1 VTAAAPPLPPVLPAL
16 RALFQGLGA
25 DRLPTEAVV
34 AALAER
40 LGGAPITAT
49 RLARTL
55 KPYGVAPRQ
64 FRVSG
69 SGRRVWGYCLHDLP
83 AAPVESRD
91 TAPPAESRDTPKGAG
106 GAAAGRHHH
115 AGSRQRPRCP
125 AASGRRA
132 GVGDVAGDDGGPPAL
147 TPAGRGGFLGQY
159 ARARGSSASH
169 RWGADARRC
178 MRGPCR
184 HRRRTAQAM
193 REAEDE
199 ADQGE
204 AALPLWASLWVCN
217 EVLGER
223 HDRSMLYSAR
233 RADGVSSV

>member
-1 VTAAAPPLPPVLPAL
+1 MTTAAPPLPPLLPAL

-64 FRVSG
+64 FRVPG

-91 TAPPAESRDTPKGAG
+91 AVPPAESRDTPKG
-106 GAAAGRHHH
+106 
-115 AGSRQRPRCP
+115 P
-125 AASGRRA
+125 AA
-132 GVGDVAGDDGGPPAL
+132 PPLAA
-147 TPAGRGGFLGQY
+147 TTTSEAGRGLAAQPTG
-159 ARARGSSASH
+159 R
-169 RWGADARRC
+169 DAEQEWATWLAMAAAYRR
-178 MRGPCR
+178 
-184 HRRRTAQAM
+184 
-193 REAEDE
+193 
-199 ADQGE
+199 
-204 AALPLWASLWVCN
+204 
-217 EVLGER
+217 
-223 HDRSMLYSAR
+223 
-233 RADGVSSV
+233 